1 MSALDRTSRSRPKP
15 LEGDAK
21 TRISFVDMGRA
32 IAALLVVYSHIAHPW
47 VQVKGENAP
56 VIEFVETF
64 SSEPM
69 RMATQGI
76 GQVAVPFFFLVSGFI
91 VTPIA
96 MRQGYR
102 KFALNR
108 FIRVY
113 APLLFVLLLTSAAL
127 WAGLE
132 PQSTGQSQELTP
144 WTMFTN
150 WTLVNYILYPQVV
163 LMPVAWTMI
172 IEVLFYLILLA
183 LLPVLRRAV
192 WLAIGIELTFVFVV
206 LSSRSELNESWSLFA
221 VNVSYL
227 PILII
232 GQIVWATTSKK
243 IPLWAGGVF
252 GALAWMLYV
261 YADIIDVGRIDDSY
275 NLAMS
280 IAVMFFLMGYFAEP
294 KLRQFRFW
302 TAMSERSYSIY
313 LLHGLGIFVT
323 LGLLRPTVPFAIAL
337 PISLLVTAG
346 LVEISYRG
354 VERPSHE
361 LARSLSRRVGNPP
374 KRAAD
379 TNDDPGAG
387 ATRADAAADADGVLD
402 ADGVDADGVDA
413 GHVDAGG
420 RSAVGEPT
428 VRIPADPDGAAPP
441 RSDSPRAGSR
451 AAGAPN
457 AVPPGAV
464 PPSDGSPGAGAPG
477 IGSPGAGSPSKM
489 PPGAT
494 RFDAT
499 RSEPVPVDPTRS
511 QPLPSNSPHVDSP
524 HIDSP
529 HVEPPRP
536 ASPRPGSQLSDSRYP
551 SPHPEPQHS
560 EPQRQEPQHPEPQRA
575 APEQRPARG
584 DVADPRRNGHGE
596 PLNRGGGRP
605 RPAPD
610 RVEPTSN
617 GQGEQPRNHR
627 SQVPPRRPAQQADP
641 PVEPRRE
648 QPRSSNRA
656 QPRPA
661 ERAGPPREAERN
673 GGEPLDRSQA
683 RQPPR
688 RPPPQPGQQQPA
700 EQQPTLQEPA
710 QRRAERSTPRD
721 PEQRAQERRPEGA
734 EPQRQ
739 SPEQARGQSPV
750 RRPQERRV
758 QERRVQPRRPDGSDG
773 PRHAR

>member
-1 MSALDRTSRSRPKP
+1 MDRTSRARPKP
-15 LEGDAK
+15 LEGDDK

-96 MRQGYR
+96 IRQGYR

-172 IEVLFYLILLA
+172 IEILFYLILLA

-232 GQIVWATTSKK
+232 GQIIWATTSKK
-243 IPLWAGGVF
+243 IPLWAGGGL

-337 PISLLVTAG
+337 PVSLLVTAA
-346 LVEISYRG
+346 LVEVSYRG
-354 VERPSHE
+354 VERPSHD
-361 LARSLSRRVGNPP
+361 LARRLSRRVGNGVGRGSGTGDASDGASGGAGVDESRREDADAGAGPP
-374 KRAAD
+374 SAD
-379 TNDDPGAG
+379 TA
-387 ATRADAAADADGVLD
+387 
-402 ADGVDADGVDA
+402 
-413 GHVDAGG
+413 
-420 RSAVGEPT
+420 EPT
-428 VRIPADPDGAAPP
+428 VRLPADHGGAG
-441 RSDSPRAGSR
+441 RSERR
-451 AAGAPN
+451 R
-457 AVPPGAV
+457 
-464 PPSDGSPGAGAPG
+464 PSGPESLPSESLSSGPQSSESLSSGPQSPGPL
-477 IGSPGAGSPSKM
+477 S
-489 PPGAT
+489 
-494 RFDAT
+494 
-499 RSEPVPVDPTRS
+499 SEPLASRSLSEPAPVDPTRS
-511 QPLPSNSPHVDSP
+511 QP
-524 HIDSP
+524 
-529 HVEPPRP
+529 
-536 ASPRPGSQLSDSRYP
+536 PRPGRPGPPQSQAEGRRSEPARPEPPGTDRRFREPRPPRNGPRSAPEP
-551 SPHPEPQHS
+551 SPDHHGRGADPHLNGRGGPGDHPDARPRPRPRPDGAEPVANRRPEPPPDGSPQ
-560 EPQRQEPQHPEPQRA
+560 PQRWHPQQ
-575 APEQRPARG
+575 APGPG
-584 DVADPRRNGHGE
+584 ADPRW
-596 PLNRGGGRP
+596 
-605 RPAPD
+605 
-610 RVEPTSN
+610 
-617 GQGEQPRNHR
+617 EQPRATRAPGSWPAERPDRPKEERNGSEHAGPGQAQQR
-627 SQVPPRRPAQQADP
+627 PERMSQPRPPGPEPHPRPPRRPPRQSPEDPSDERRVPPRRP
-641 PVEPRRE
+641 
-648 QPRSSNRA
+648 
-656 QPRPA
+656 
-661 ERAGPPREAERN
+661 
-673 GGEPLDRSQA
+673 
-683 RQPPR
+683 
-688 RPPPQPGQQQPA
+688 
-700 EQQPTLQEPA
+700 
-710 QRRAERSTPRD
+710 
-721 PEQRAQERRPEGA
+721 
-734 EPQRQ
+734 
-739 SPEQARGQSPV
+739 
-750 RRPQERRV
+750 
-758 QERRVQPRRPDGSDG
+758 DGDDG

>member
-1 MSALDRTSRSRPKP
+1 MLTADTLPSARFTVGVNHSTSRPHAARRGRIGRHTKRHAEGVGALDKPSRARSQP
-15 LEGDAK
+15 LEGDDK

-56 VIEFVETF
+56 VVEFVETF

-96 MRQGYR
+96 IRQGYR

-113 APLLFVLLLTSAAL
+113 APLLFVLLLTAAAL

-172 IEVLFYLILLA
+172 IEILFYLTLLA

-261 YADIIDVGRIDDSY
+261 YGDIIDIGRIDDSY

-346 LVEISYRG
+346 LVEISYRA

-361 LARSLSRRVGNPP
+361 MARRLSRRVGNAS
-374 KRAAD
+374 KRGSGSG
-379 TNDDPGAG
+379 TGGPGAG
-387 ATRADAAADADGVLD
+387 NSGDVSPGVTGAPGAFGADADV
-402 ADGVDADGVDA
+402 APPGVDHDTGA
-413 GHVDAGG
+413 GEA
-420 RSAVGEPT
+420 T
-428 VRIPADPDGAAPP
+428 VRIPLGHDDAGPVSSGPVAEEPHGAEPEHLRSAPSRPLPADRSRAQPP
-441 RSDSPRAGSR
+441 RA
-451 AAGAPN
+451 
-457 AVPPGAV
+457 
-464 PPSDGSPGAGAPG
+464 
-477 IGSPGAGSPSKM
+477 
-489 PPGAT
+489 
-494 RFDAT
+494 
-499 RSEPVPVDPTRS
+499 
-511 QPLPSNSPHVDSP
+511 
-524 HIDSP
+524 
-529 HVEPPRP
+529 EPPRAEP
-536 ASPRPGSQLSDSRYP
+536 PGSERLRA
-551 SPHPEPQHS
+551 EPI
-560 EPQRQEPQHPEPQRA
+560 RGRA
-575 APEQRPARG
+575 AQPPPRRRPQPADQG
-584 DVADPRRNGHGE
+584 ADPRRDRRRAANPAEPHGADG
-596 PLNRGGGRP
+596 PGRP
-605 RPAPD
+605 PRVEQNPAPAPEPGQLRASGNEAKD
-610 RVEPTSN
+610 RGS
-617 GQGEQPRNHR
+617 EQTRHNAQRQPDQA
-627 SQVPPRRPAQQADP
+627 SPPRPDPPAQPWP
-641 PVEPRRE
+641 PE
-648 QPRSSNRA
+648 
-656 QPRPA
+656 
-661 ERAGPPREAERN
+661 AGPPQRPVR
-673 GGEPLDRSQA
+673 QA
-683 RQPPR
+683 
-688 RPPPQPGQQQPA
+688 
-700 EQQPTLQEPA
+700 
-710 QRRAERSTPRD
+710 
-721 PEQRAQERRPEGA
+721 GA
-734 EPQRQ
+734 
-739 SPEQARGQSPV
+739 
-750 RRPQERRV
+750 RRPQERRIA
-758 QERRVQPRRPDGSDG
+758 PRPPGEDGG
-773 PRHAR
+773 PRPER

>member
-1 MSALDRTSRSRPKP
+1 MDRASRARPKP
-15 LEGDAK
+15 LEGDDK

-47 VQVKGENAP
+47 VQVKGEDAP

-76 GQVAVPFFFLVSGFI
+76 GQIAVPFFFLVSGFI

-96 MRQGYR
+96 IRQGYR

-206 LSSRSELNESWSLFA
+206 LASRSELNESWSLFA

-232 GQIVWATTSKK
+232 GQIIWATTSKK
-243 IPLWAGGVF
+243 IPLWAGGVL

-346 LVEISYRG
+346 LVEVSYRG
-354 VERPSHE
+354 VERPSHD
-361 LARSLSRRVGNPP
+361 LARRLSRRVGNSPGRGSAASNASNGAP
-374 KRAAD
+374 GDAGAEETRRA
-379 TNDDPGAG
+379 GAG
-387 ATRADAAADADGVLD
+387 AGAGSGPPNADASEPTERIR
-402 ADGVDADGVDA
+402 VDHGGAGTGAVPGHAGRPDA
-413 GHVDAGG
+413 GPGGAVAGGADAGG
-420 RSAVGEPT
+420 AVAGGP
-428 VRIPADPDGAAPP
+428 VAGGAAEPLTSRP
-441 RSDSPRAGSR
+441 RPSGSR
-451 AAGAPN
+451 
-457 AVPPGAV
+457 
-464 PPSDGSPGAGAPG
+464 PSESRPSRADG
-477 IGSPGAGSPSKM
+477 
-489 PPGAT
+489 
-494 RFDAT
+494 R
-499 RSEPVPVDPTRS
+499 RSEPPRQEPEGADRRFR
-511 QPLPSNSPHVDSP
+511 QPRPPGSG
-524 HIDSP
+524 
-529 HVEPPRP
+529 PRP
-536 ASPRPGSQLSDSRYP
+536 APDPV
-551 SPHPEPQHS
+551 PEPL
-560 EPQRQEPQHPEPQRA
+560 PEHNG
-575 APEQRPARG
+575 RG
-584 DVADPRRNGHGE
+584 ADPRLNGGGH
-596 PLNRGGGRP
+596 PGGRP
-605 RPAPD
+605 RPRPD
-610 RVEPTSN
+610 GAEPTVNPRREPPPGRSAQPQRRPPQQSPGPGAGPRREQQRESHTPESRPVERPGPARPERN
-617 GQGEQPRNHR
+617 GAERGGPEHAQQRPQRMSPPRPPEPEPRPRPPRLPPRESPEPPPHEHR
-627 SQVPPRRPAQQADP
+627 VPPRRPD
-641 PVEPRRE
+641 
-648 QPRSSNRA
+648 
-656 QPRPA
+656 
-661 ERAGPPREAERN
+661 
-673 GGEPLDRSQA
+673 D
-683 RQPPR
+683 
-688 RPPPQPGQQQPA
+688 
-700 EQQPTLQEPA
+700 
-710 QRRAERSTPRD
+710 
-721 PEQRAQERRPEGA
+721 
-734 EPQRQ
+734 
-739 SPEQARGQSPV
+739 
-750 RRPQERRV
+750 
-758 QERRVQPRRPDGSDG
+758 DG

>member
-1 MSALDRTSRSRPKP
+1 MACHGRIGRYAGGRSEGVSALDKTSRSRPKP
-15 LEGDAK
+15 LEGDDK

-56 VIEFVETF
+56 VIGFVETF

-76 GQVAVPFFFLVSGFI
+76 GQIAVPFFFLVSGFI

-96 MRQGYR
+96 IRQGYR

-337 PISLLVTAG
+337 PISLLVTAA

-361 LARSLSRRVGNPP
+361 LARSLSRRVGNTV
-374 KRAAD
+374 KRGAGTGSADAPGGGSGADGSRGAGTGEPGGDADHVAAD
-379 TNDDPGAG
+379 HEASAG
-387 ATRADAAADADGVLD
+387 E
-402 ADGVDADGVDA
+402 
-413 GHVDAGG
+413 
-420 RSAVGEPT
+420 ST
-428 VRIPADPDGAAPP
+428 VRIPADPEAAPP
-441 RSDSPRAGSR
+441 PGTVRPG
-451 AAGAPN
+451 

-464 PPSDGSPGAGAPG
+464 PPEAGPSTAGASEPG
-477 IGSPGAGSPSKM
+477 PSTTR
-489 PPGAT
+489 PPEANG
-494 RFDAT
+494 FDAT
-499 RSEPVPVDPTRS
+499 RSEPLRPTRS
-511 QPLPSNSPHVDSP
+511 APLPADPAGSQPVRSTPRRGESPRSKPPRSESP
-524 HIDSP
+524 RAEPLPPPRPEAAPRRPDHP
-529 HVEPPRP
+529 RPEPPR
-536 ASPRPGSQLSDSRYP
+536 SESSR
-551 SPHPEPQHS
+551 S
-560 EPQRQEPQHPEPQRA
+560 EPLRSE
-575 APEQRPARG
+575 
-584 DVADPRRNGHGE
+584 PRRSE
-596 PLNRGGGRP
+596 PLP
-605 RPAPD
+605 
-610 RVEPTSN
+610 
-617 GQGEQPRNHR
+617 PRNR
-627 SQVPPRRPAQQADP
+627 PRRPAPEPRPERGGGVAEPLLNGHGDQPNRPGDRPRPHPDRAEPARNHSAESVPDRQGEPPRGRPAQPPPRPYRQPREGRPPQAGVD
-641 PVEPRRE
+641 PRRE
-648 QPRSSNRA
+648 PSQTSN
-656 QPRPA
+656 PA
-661 ERAGPPREAERN
+661 EPGPGER
-673 GGEPLDRSQA
+673 PDR
-683 RQPPR
+683 
-688 RPPPQPGQQQPA
+688 
-700 EQQPTLQEPA
+700 
-710 QRRAERSTPRD
+710 QRRSARPGTEHPD
-721 PEQRAQERRPEGA
+721 PEQPRRQRRRPVEQT
-734 EPQRQ
+734 PQRSSEQ
-739 SPEQARGQSPV
+739 RSPGQHSPGQPPPEQW
-750 RRPQERRV
+750 PQER
-758 QERRVQPRRPDGSDG
+758 QPRRSGGEDG